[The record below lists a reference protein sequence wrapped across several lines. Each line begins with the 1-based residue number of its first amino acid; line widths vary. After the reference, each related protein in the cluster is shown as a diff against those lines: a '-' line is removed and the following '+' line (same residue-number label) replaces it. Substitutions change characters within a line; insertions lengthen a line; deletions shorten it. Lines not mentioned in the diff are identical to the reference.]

1 MLTREEGLAWI
12 EALEEH
18 LISELEPALAGRV
31 RKMFKALDRVMG
43 AGLSN
48 NPNTILAWRVQ
59 KTFVSPDAALVE
71 EGMSNIYRYAR
82 PRSLSKVLE
91 LLEARGITVA
101 VLKIK
106 RRGPVAVWQSLN
118 TPCGKII
125 F

>member
-12 EALEEH
+12 DALEEN
-18 LISELEPALAGRV
+18 LIGELEPALAGRV

-43 AGLSN
+43 AGFGN
-48 NPNTILAWRVQ
+48 NPNLVLGWRVQ
-59 KTFVSPDAALVE
+59 KTFASPDVALVE

-82 PRSLSKVLE
+82 PKSLSKVLA
-91 LLEARGITVA
+91 LLEARGLTVSIMK
-101 VLKIK
+101 VK

-118 TPCGKII
+118 TPSGKII

>member
-12 EALEEH
+12 EALEEN

-43 AGLSN
+43 AGLNN

-59 KTFVSPDAALVE
+59 KTFVSQDAALVE

-82 PRSLSKVLE
+82 PKSLGKVLE